1 MAKTFKIKVD
11 YVPGESRQRTFKRIQ
26 LAIEEAKEKNGVT
39 NAISR
44 PHINEAEENL
54 SRNQRPIFIDIIET
68 RSASWRT
75 ARRYKPSPAIEIAD
89 AQGALDLEA
98 AARKITPELTPFE
111 ISQIAGTLGA
121 RKVALETALYGR
133 PGLSRDLRI
142 SHIGG
147 SESDDSLA
155 SKIIGY
161 EPNRASKIDA
171 AAAAHLKNLIKKT
184 MLDIGVE
191 VGNARVNQV
200 KEVIESSFRSKYRLM
215 DEDILERFTMMLKAH
230 HEIREMNKSYM
241 MAMMTGMQG
250 AEFPDILLSMLAPSP
265 DDFLQGT
272 DAMVIIDTK
281 VRPNVEGAGWS
292 DMFSQ
297 FILTVW
303 NNILNT
309 GKRRKP
315 VKVTEIQRSVAALL
329 EHYEYDRKKMV
340 KEIEEA
346 CREARRKGGDFLEA
360 FTAYPYAEDAEPGVQ
375 AEEIR
380 DLVIQAAQVADDE
393 DPTFQL
399 QIPDEDENALKLFE
413 ELADRG
419 MAVRIGSSEYFI
431 VPMSMPRFQTPPI
444 GWDRRWMVS
453 TMRVVDEYWEL
464 IFSDQGIS
472 LHDLLYLIAT
482 RTQELFDYA
491 MDAEDLLLLAVLLA
505 GNAEEIPED
514 EEEEGEGEEE
524 EGEGEEDEGEGE
536 EGEEDEGE
544 GEEEE
549 DEDEEEEEMEDAE
562 PEGAAEEAAQQQLR
576 EMFARE
582 GAQAAGEEEERRAR
596 RKGILPTVRG
606 RERPL
611 KTIGTL
617 IGIGDATTKLRGEIA
632 ELEQEKQ
639 NVIDQMTENNNNYQ
653 AQLAA
658 EISLRRIET
667 TERERLQAKLDAAD
681 EKLGQTIDRLKQIF
695 DKHDVGDVS
704 QSFGGLLNVVIRG
717 KNSMSNLRNKTIRDK
732 KRLKEK
738 LEKGATPEQ
747 KKKLLEDHQQELED
761 AQAESQRILDDTIK
775 QLQEDTDQVKT
786 EAEAERKRMLDEYG
800 VQGEELTKEREKTL
814 QLKEALADAQDKLQ
828 QSATEAKQQAELMT
842 GLPTFPVE
850 VIEGMFTMKLA
861 DLKWRAQNIWK
872 IPTAGLTTKRDYI
885 DAILFKNAAEL
896 DKDPVAAVETRRRAM
911 RKSAKPIADIH
922 ITRAD
927 GTGTELGLVT
937 AEVMIGVNIISDIKT
952 GVRDLFGGRAKS
964 GEVKLQNAMNILVAE
979 LKSRAADMGATHITN
994 FHAEPFAYGMNG
1006 SVIAIYG
1013 FGVARKGGKKKAK
1026 SNPPMYFG
1034 EHGPQAGVMS
1044 NAFLTQILDSSDVL
1058 KTLESRFKKGANLDN
1073 LFENALSVAYQRQI
1087 IAERTG
1093 RGVEKAFSDAQKVED
1108 AIALAHS
1115 LSQTSMFREKPF
1127 LNSTPAEIIDEAQL
1141 DAKVALGVRVA
1152 SSKPKK
1158 TYKGMEIT
1166 GKKGAWEVEAYGRT
1180 FKTLQQARDFIT
1192 KKAKGSAKPNQRCP
1206 MVFKGKQCTGVVV
1219 AITPKTNP
1227 HNTWKCKECNHK
1239 FREA

>member
-11 YVPGESRQRTFKRIQ
+11 YVPGESQQRTFKRIQ

-39 NAISR
+39 NAIAR
-44 PHINEAEENL
+44 PNISEAEQNL

-161 EPNRASKIDA
+161 EPNRAAKIDA
-171 AAAAHLKNLIKKT
+171 AAAAHLKNQIKKT

-191 VGNARVNQV
+191 EGNARVNQV
-200 KEVIESSFRSKYRLM
+200 KEVIESSFRSKYRLL
-215 DEDILERFTMMLKAH
+215 DEDILNRFTMMLKAH

-281 VRPNVEGAGWS
+281 VRPNVEGGGWS

-340 KEIEEA
+340 KEIEQA

-360 FTAYPYAEDAEPGVQ
+360 FTAYPYAADAEADVQ

-399 QIPDEDENALKLFE
+399 QIPDEDENALKLFK

-419 MAVRIGSSEYFI
+419 MAVRIGNSEYFI

-491 MDAEDLLLLAVLLA
+491 MDAEDLLLLAVLLV
-505 GNAEEIPED
+505 GNAEEMPED
-514 EEEEGEGEEE
+514 EEE
-524 EGEGEEDEGEGE
+524 EGEGEEDEGEE
-536 EGEEDEGE
+536 E
-544 GEEEE
+544 
-549 DEDEEEEEMEDAE
+549 EDEEEEEEEEMEEAVPEGDAE
-562 PEGAAEEAAQQQLR
+562 VAAQQQLR

-611 KTIGTL
+611 KTIGGL
-617 IGIGDATTKLRGEIA
+617 IGIGDATSKLRSRVA
-632 ELEQEKQ
+632 ELE
-639 NVIDQMTENNNNYQ
+639 DQREQ
-653 AQLAA
+653 
-658 EISLRRIET
+658 ILRVLQVTAR
-667 TERERLQAKLDAAD
+667 RLQAEADTARAALD
-681 EKLGQTIDRLKQIF
+681 ISYDRVNQLSRELMEAQRTTSYNIAMLKELF
-695 DKHDVGDVS
+695 KKYDVGDLDSVMEIA
-704 QSFGGLLNVVIRG
+704 QKGEQGLQDAWAITK
-717 KNSMSNLRNKTIRDK
+717 KNRDIFKRARDMYK
-732 KRLKEK
+732 KRLSP
-738 LEKGATPEQ
+738 AQ
-747 KKKLLEDHQQELED
+747 KKKLIDDYEKQLRAEADKLTDLQKQFKKAAKDAEIEAENKMKEQLDKYGAQGVELQQERKKALDLTIDLQALE
-761 AQAESQRILDDTIK
+761 
-775 QLQEDTDQVKT
+775 
-786 EAEAERKRMLDEYG
+786 ERLE
-800 VQGEELTKEREKTL
+800 EELQKAR
-814 QLKEALADAQDKLQ
+814 Q
-828 QSATEAKQQAELMT
+828 QSATAARDQGLFLQVPFIDDEDVKQQ
-842 GLPTFPVE
+842 
-850 VIEGMFTMKLA
+850 MKKVPKKVLQWQA
-861 DLKWRAQNIWK
+861 ANIWK
-872 IPTAGLTTKRDYI
+872 IPTEGRTVNQLVDDIFEAQNKFHDGETVPKETLPI
-885 DAILFKNAAEL
+885 DS
-896 DKDPVAAVETRRRAM
+896 RRAR

-937 AEVMIGVNIISDIKT
+937 AEVMIGVNIVSDIKT

-994 FHAEPFAYGMNG
+994 FHAEPFAYGSYG
-1006 SVIAIYG
+1006 SIIAIYG

-1026 SNPPMYFG
+1026 SNPPMYFDAD
-1034 EHGPQAGVMS
+1034 ENDSDVYVVS
-1044 NAFLTQILDSSDVL
+1044 NAFLSQILNSSDVL
-1058 KTLESRFKKGANLDN
+1058 KTLESRFKKGANLDL
-1073 LFENALSVAYQRQI
+1073 LFEDALSAAYQRQI

-1093 RGVEKAFSDAQKVED
+1093 KGVEKAFSDAQKVED
-1108 AIALAHS
+1108 AIVLAHATY
-1115 LSQTSMFREKPF
+1115 QRGITKKPY
-1127 LNSTPAEIIDEAQL
+1127 LKSTPAEIIDEAQL
-1141 DAKVALGVRVA
+1141 DAKVAQGVRVA

-1206 MVFKGKQCTGVVV
+1206 MVFKGKQCTGIVV